1 MDILELTKKLISI
14 KSFSGDEKLVFEFA
28 SDWFRRNKFEY
39 IKQDEMFVAA
49 LKTKTG
55 APKAIILSGHLDTV
69 VSGDESLW
77 SASPFEA
84 TRKSGKLIGLGSSD
98 MKAAVAAQMLAVRD
112 SDRDD
117 FDVWSVAVANEEIDG
132 AGSEAFVEWF
142 QEEFDYD
149 EVVCV
154 IGEPTDLDRIEIGHR
169 GNRFVKLEFAGIS
182 GHASQQA
189 SFDSSSL
196 AKASLFLADIVNI
209 AADISKKFGD
219 DLMGAPS
226 IVPTMI
232 SAGDQASPNKAAAS
246 AEMIL
251 DVRTTPQFDAEFEE
265 EFANLAKKYDFKY
278 TYSASPVA
286 SSLCDRDSSLVKNM
300 ISASGVKEIAISLGA
315 TDQISFQSRGV
326 NTVVFG
332 PGEFSQAHKVD
343 EFIEIDKLIKYHTVL
358 DRFLADYEQLKY

>member
-14 KSFSGDEKLVFEFA
+14 KSFSGDEKAVFDFTA
-28 SDWFRRNKFEY
+28 DWFRRNNFEY
-39 IKQDEMFVAA
+39 VRQDEMFVAA

-69 VSGDESLW
+69 VSGEESLW

-84 TRKSGKLIGLGSSD
+84 VEESDKLIGLGSSD

-112 SDRDD
+112 SERDD
-117 FDVWSVAVANEEIDG
+117 LDIWSVAVANEEIDG
-132 AGSEAFVEWF
+132 AGSEAFMKWF
-142 QEEFDYD
+142 QAEFDYD

-154 IGEPTDLDRIEIGHR
+154 IGEPTDLGRIEIGHR
-169 GNRFVKLEFAGIS
+169 GNRFVKLEFDGIS

-189 SFDSSSL
+189 SFGTSAL
-196 AKASLFLADIVNI
+196 AKASEFLADIEHIV
-209 AADISKKFGD
+209 ADINANFSD
-219 DLMGAPS
+219 ELMGSPS

-232 SAGDQASPNKAAAS
+232 SAGDEASPNKAAAS
-246 AEMIL
+246 AEIIL

-300 ISASGVKEIAISLGA
+300 IAASGVKEIAISLGA
-315 TDQISFQSRGV
+315 TDQISFQSRGI

-343 EFIEIDKLIKYHTVL
+343 EFIVMDKLIEYHAVL
-358 DRFLADYEQLKY
+358 NKFLADYR

>member
-14 KSFSGDEKLVFEFA
+14 KSFSGDEKSVFEFA

-69 VSGDESLW
+69 VSGEESLW

-84 TRKSGKLIGLGSSD
+84 VEESDKLIGLGSSD

-112 SDRDD
+112 SERDD
-117 FDVWSVAVANEEIDG
+117 LDIWSVAVANEEIDG
-132 AGSEAFVEWF
+132 AGSEAFMKWF
-142 QEEFDYD
+142 QAEFDYD

-154 IGEPTDLDRIEIGHR
+154 IGEPTDLGRIEIGHR
-169 GNRFVKLEFAGIS
+169 GNRFVKLEFDGIS

-189 SFDSSSL
+189 SFVTSAL
-196 AKASLFLADIVNI
+196 AKASEFLVDIEHI
-209 AADISKKFGD
+209 AADISAEFSD

-232 SAGDQASPNKAAAS
+232 SAGDKASPNKAASS
-246 AEMIL
+246 AEIIL
-251 DVRTTPQFDAEFEE
+251 DVRTTPQFDAGFETEFSKI
-265 EFANLAKKYDFKY
+265 AKKYVFKY
-278 TYSASPVA
+278 SYSASPVA
-286 SSLCDRDSSLVKNM
+286 SSLCDRTSGLVQNM
-300 ISASGVKEIAISLGA
+300 ISASGIEEIAISLGA
-315 TDQISFQSRGV
+315 TDQISFQSRGID
-326 NTVVFG
+326 TVVFG

-343 EFIEIDKLIKYHTVL
+343 EFILISKLTEYHTIL
-358 DRFLADYEQLKY
+358 NRFLADYK

>member
-14 KSFSGDEKLVFEFA
+14 KSFSGDEKSVFEFA

-112 SDRDD
+112 SERDD
-117 FDVWSVAVANEEIDG
+117 LDIWSVAVANEEIDG
-132 AGSEAFVEWF
+132 AGSEAFMEWF
-142 QEEFDYD
+142 QAEFDYD

-154 IGEPTDLDRIEIGHR
+154 IGEPTDLDRIEVGHR
-169 GNRFVKLEFAGIS
+169 GNRFVKLEFAAIS

-189 SFDSSSL
+189 SFDSSAL
-196 AKASLFLADIVNI
+196 AKASLFLADI
-209 AADISKKFGD
+209 
-219 DLMGAPS
+219 
-226 IVPTMI
+226 
-232 SAGDQASPNKAAAS
+232 
-246 AEMIL
+246 
-251 DVRTTPQFDAEFEE
+251 
-265 EFANLAKKYDFKY
+265 
-278 TYSASPVA
+278 
-286 SSLCDRDSSLVKNM
+286 
-300 ISASGVKEIAISLGA
+300 
-315 TDQISFQSRGV
+315 
-326 NTVVFG
+326 
-332 PGEFSQAHKVD
+332 
-343 EFIEIDKLIKYHTVL
+343 
-358 DRFLADYEQLKY
+358 